1 MSSYIEYDSKYL
13 EEGNCIFIGGKTFVV
28 SYQER
33 AFYSN
38 DSHNLALY
46 LNNQNERTKLNQL
59 YIATC
64 VSKSLS
70 HKYSWGN
77 SVSKTKIK
85 SDRISLPVKNGIPDF
100 EIMKTFISAI
110 QKLVIKDVVLYA
122 DRKINATKAVIF
134 PKSVE

>member
-1 MSSYIEYDSKYL
+1 M
-13 EEGNCIFIGGKTFVV
+13 
-28 SYQER
+28 
-33 AFYSN
+33 
-38 DSHNLALY
+38 
-46 LNNQNERTKLNQL
+46 NQL

-70 HKYSWGN
+70 HKYSWEN

-122 DRKINATKAVIF
+122 DRKIAATK
-134 PKSVE
+134 SVVGE